1 MYFLQSAFKSIR
13 KNYLMTFASVF
24 VLMACMLIIG
34 SALLCSE
41 NIAAFMDNMGEQNQ
55 IVAYID
61 DDLEEGR
68 LSAIKEQISEIE
80 YVTEVKMV
88 TKDAALAEYQKKMG
102 EDGEHLSWFY
112 GDENPLRDELRIQV
126 DEDHLE
132 AFSSIVEDV
141 SKMEGVANTSDSQDL
156 VNIMISMQ
164 KVLEILGFWI
174 MVILALVSW
183 FIVSNTIKLAMYSRR
198 HEINIMKY
206 VGATNRFIRTP
217 FILEGVIIGVGA
229 AAISFALQWVV
240 YDYLLKPLVV
250 ELSFMQGVV
259 VPFSSFALMLAIYFG
274 IIGLFVGFFGS
285 VFSINKYLK
294 V

>member
-13 KNYLMTFASVF
+13 KNYLMTFASIF

-68 LSAIKEQISEIE
+68 LSAVKEQISEID
-80 YVTEVKMV
+80 YVTDVKMV
-88 TKDAALAEYQKKMG
+88 TKDVALAEYQKKMG

-112 GDENPLRDELRIQV
+112 GDENPLRDELRIRV
-126 DEDHLE
+126 DEDHLD
-132 AFSSIVEDV
+132 AFSTVAEKVAKID
-141 SKMEGVANTSDSQDL
+141 GVANTSDSQGL

-164 KVLEILGFWI
+164 KVLQILGFWI

-217 FILEGVIIGVGA
+217 FILEGVIIGLGA
-229 AAISFALQWVV
+229 AAISYVLQWVV
-240 YDYLLKPLVV
+240 YVYLLQPLVSG
-250 ELSFMQGVV
+250 LSFMEDVV
-259 VPFSSFALMLAIYFG
+259 VSFGSVAPMLAIYFG
-274 IIGLFVGFFGS
+274 AIGLFVGFFGS
-285 VFSINKYLK
+285 AFAINKYLK